1 MGKLEISQPNLLR
14 PALGYEHQWFQPF
27 DYYYELGLTRVSW
40 IKFVAPQLTI
50 DASRYILGELLGKLE
65 GDDNYFVLGSRWKNK
80 PEANIVR
87 DQLMGRIQW
96 KLETE
101 ETPDEI
107 NQRLSKARGSLANL
121 DWSDDMGYLTAKK
134 TWDEVREFVTS
145 QRKIRS
151 NWNKAV
157 KYSFEADEIG
167 KPYCLPYYWEA
178 FTSGLEPPI
187 ELYT

>member
-1 MGKLEISQPNLLR
+1 MAKPEIHQPDLLR
-14 PALGYEHQWFQPF
+14 PDLGYEPQLLQPF

-40 IKFVAPQLTI
+40 IKFVAPQLEI
-50 DASRYILGELLGKLE
+50 DASQYILGELLGKLE

-96 KLETE
+96 KLEIA

-107 NQRLSKARGSLANL
+107 NQRLSAARESLANL
-121 DWSDDMGYLTAKK
+121 DWSDDSGYLTAKK
-134 TWDEVREFVTS
+134 TWDGVREFVTRE
-145 QRKIRS
+145 RKRRS
-151 NWNKAV
+151 NWNEAV

-178 FTSGLEPPI
+178 FTTGVEPPI